1 MHAVAIIVS
10 RKLSSVRLS
19 YFWVIAISVCA
30 VLIPLTDAQA
40 VSKKN
45 PVSGLHLPA
54 SVSAEQAKRNI
65 NHWRHFVKRTISYS
79 DVQKLDAVNAFFN
92 DMHFVEDA
100 KLWQVADYWATPLQL
115 VAVGAG
121 DCEDFAIAKFFTL
134 VVLGVPVS
142 QLRMTYV
149 WNFKTRSGSPEPHM
163 VLSYQPA
170 SGAETIVLDILTRDI
185 NPFSQR
191 RDLQAVYAFN
201 TDGFWLPGENDMYI
215 RAGGAGQLMQWRDL
229 EQRLKHDSAVIDQLI
244 KLKRPIRIALW
255 PSTAD

>member
-10 RKLSSVRLS
+10 RKLSSVTLP

-54 SVSAEQAKRNI
+54 SVTAEQANRNI
-65 NHWRHFVKRTISYS
+65 NHWRHFVKRANSYS
-79 DVQKLDAVNAFFN
+79 DSQKLDAVNAFFN

-149 WNFKTRSGSPEPHM
+149 WNFKTRYGSPEPHM
-163 VLSYQPA
+163 DDKKGGKSKK
-170 SGAETIVLDILTRDI
+170 
-185 NPFSQR
+185 
-191 RDLQAVYAFN
+191 AVYAFN

-215 RAGGAGQLMQWRDL
+215 RAGGAGQLLQWRDL
-229 EQRLKHDSAVIDQLI
+229 EQRLKHDSAVIDLLI
-244 KLKRPIRIALW
+244 KLKQPIRIALW